1 MTSRSTHDIER
12 ALLRKGFIR
21 EDTHHRFL
29 IFLGPSGDEAT
40 RTRLSHGIPEYGD
53 DLLAKVA
60 GQLRLGKRELLEL
73 IDCRM
78 SGEQYAALL
87 QERGVLQR

>member
-1 MTSRSTHDIER
+1 MTSRSTRDIER

-29 IFLGPSGDEAT
+29 ILLGPSGDEAA
-40 RTRLSHGIPEYGD
+40 RTRLSHGIREYGD

-60 GQLRLGKRELLEL
+60 DQLRLSKRELLDP

-78 SGEQYAALL
+78 SGEQYVALL
-87 QERGVLQR
+87 SERGAL